1 MNVLLHHQ
9 WVRMNIIGDG
19 VSDTLGLDGI
29 YDDPMWRHRVW
40 LTALEQDLLRCWWV
54 RRLAFI
60 AHAGAASLTCT
71 QSYSRLE
78 HSLGLLTLVDSLDP
92 GDELAR
98 AAALVHDVGHLPLSH
113 TFEGVAGLDHHQIGR
128 DRITELSSV
137 FAAHGIDAD
146 DVIDVVERLRPSAL
160 HGPTEALRLDHLE
173 SWVRSGHFHGRT
185 REPPADTL
193 ARLRLR
199 DGAVDTDP
207 ATAAYLVELAVGEA
221 RWRTSTPNVI
231 ATGLI
236 RQLSAMMLT
245 DLDTD
250 GQRHIATMTDD
261 EFWALLLTHPRTGP
275 TARAYRRDPAAW
287 TATTLEPTPT
297 RNSDS
302 SDPRKGGGIEFDVG
316 RLYLDLPLVDGQPMV
331 DRSHLAA
338 VVDLP
343 RLHLIL
349 QTSAPTNL

>member
-1 MNVLLHHQ
+1 MDV
-9 WVRMNIIGDG
+9 IGDG
-19 VSDTLGLDGI
+19 VADTLGLDGI
-29 YDDPMWRHRVW
+29 YDDPMWRHRVC
-40 LTALEQDLLRCWWV
+40 LSALEQDLLRCWWV

-60 AHAGAASLTCT
+60 THAGAASLTST

-78 HSLGLLTLVDSLDP
+78 HSLGLLTLVHALDP

-128 DRITELSSV
+128 DRITELSPV
-137 FAAHGIDAD
+137 FAAHGIDVGQ
-146 DVIDVVERLRPSAL
+146 VIDVVDGLRPSAL
-160 HGPTEALRLDHLE
+160 HGLTGALRLDHLE
-173 SWVRSGHFHGRT
+173 SWVRSGHAHGRT
-185 REPPADTL
+185 REPPSDTL

-231 ATGLI
+231 ATGLV
-236 RQLSAMMLT
+236 RHLSTMMFT
-245 DLDTD
+245 DLDAD

-275 TARAYRRDPAAW
+275 TAHAYRRDPGAWAA
-287 TATTLEPTPT
+287 TPLEPTPT
-297 RNSDS
+297 PD
-302 SDPRKGGGIEFDVG
+302 SDPSNASQQGGIEFDVG
-316 RLYLDLPLVDGQPMV
+316 RLYLDLPLVDGQPIT
-331 DRSHLAA
+331 DKDHLAA

-343 RLHLIL
+343 RLHVIRRIG
-349 QTSAPTNL
+349 APADP